1 MAEHGFWNYA
11 QKDPTALA
19 LVDADGRKLARGE
32 LLAAAN
38 RIVHGLRA
46 LGLGKGDCVA
56 AVLPNDPSLIE
67 LYLAVA
73 QAGMYLVPVNWHLTA
88 PEIAYIVADSEA
100 KVFVAHERFGE
111 VATKAA
117 RELSFAPERCFAVGR
132 IAGFRAFAELGAG
145 QPDRLPGDRAAG
157 AVMNYTS
164 GTTGRPKGVRRPLPP
179 IDPDTAATLGTG
191 FFAMFGVK
199 AEDGNVHLCGS
210 PLYHTAVL
218 VFSST
223 SLHFGHAVVLME
235 RWTPELCLEAIEKH
249 RVSTSHM
256 VPTQFHRLLALPEA
270 LRGRYDVSS
279 VRCMVHAAAPCPVE
293 VKRRMIEWWGP
304 AICEYY
310 AATEGGGTLVGAD
323 EWMRKPGT
331 VGRAWPGAEIKIYD
345 DAGQELPTGEIGTVY
360 MKLGA
365 ADFEYYKDKEKTR
378 KNRIGSFFTV
388 GDVGYLDPDGF
399 LFLCDR
405 KADMIISGGVNIYPA
420 EIESVFLTHPKV
432 GDVAV
437 FGVPHEEWGEE
448 VKAVVEPAPGAAP
461 GPALAAELLAFCGDK
476 LARYKTPKTIDFI
489 AEMPRDPNGKL
500 YKRKLRDPHWAGRER
515 AI

>member
-1 MAEHGFWNYA
+1 MADHGFWNYA
-11 QKDPTALA
+11 QKDPAALA
-19 LVDADGRKLARGE
+19 LVDAEGRRRTRGE

-38 RIVHGLRA
+38 RIVHGLRS

-100 KVFVAHERFGE
+100 KVFVAHERF
-111 VATKAA
+111 ADACAKAA
-117 RELSFAPERCFAVGR
+117 RELGIAPARCFAVGR
-132 IAGFRAFAELGAG
+132 IEGFRDFSELAAG
-145 QPDRLPGDRAAG
+145 QPDRLPADRAAG

-235 RWTPELCLEAIEKH
+235 RWTPELCLDAIERY

-270 LRGRYDVSS
+270 VRRRHDVSS
-279 VRCMVHAAAPCPVE
+279 VRCMVHAAAPCPID

-304 AICEYY
+304 AIAEYY
-310 AATEGGGTLVGAD
+310 AATEGGGTLVGAE
-323 EWMRKPGT
+323 EWMKKPGT

-345 DAGQELPTGEIGTVY
+345 DAGNELPAGEVGTVY

-388 GDVGYLDPDGF
+388 GDIGYLDPEGY

-448 VKAVVEPAPGAAP
+448 VKAVVEPAAGATP
-461 GPALAAELLAFCGDK
+461 GPALAAELLAFCADK

-500 YKRKLRDPHWAGRER
+500 YKRKLRDPYWEGRER